1 MSESWSATVLTL
13 FPEMFPGPLGLSLAG
28 RALEAGTWALDA
40 VDIRSFATDRHRSVD
55 DTPAGGGPGMVMRAD
70 VVAAAVDAA
79 GNAVA
84 FSNAKALGQLM
95 YTRYLYPVE
104 IASVILLVAMISAIA
119 LTLRNRKE
127 SKAINPAMQVRVRA
141 ADRLQVVKM
150 AVTQK
155 APESAP
161 VVPAAEEKKA

>member
-1 MSESWSATVLTL
+1 MLTV
-13 FPEMFPGPLGLSLAG
+13 
-28 RALEAGTWALDA
+28 ALL
-40 VDIRSFATDRHRSVD
+40 
-55 DTPAGGGPGMVMRAD
+55 
-70 VVAAAVDAA
+70 
-79 GNAVA
+79 VA